1 MRKFGNIIVNE
12 YIKILMKISTIVML
26 VAVVVVAVGYNGL
39 RVMEDW
45 QTQQWSNNS
54 YYYQS
59 YDEEINWVKAEKYDG
74 WEERV
79 AVLTFLKENDITQNY
94 YDDDYWT
101 NTAVYVMFEQK
112 EEAKLSSMYGDTAQA
127 EKCQKRVEELEKA
140 IKYKDWKIYNR
151 INADIAQDAL
161 DNFEDVD
168 GIDSKEQLEIGLWA
182 VKYKFENEVPPFTS
196 NWKNSLVDGM
206 QNSKSALINLK
217 SSTSDE
223 QIRKEIAAAEEAVL
237 VGQYRLDNDIRVMT
251 SKADGVMSGNN
262 DWGARLTFWDVFT
275 TSAMGIN
282 VISVLIIIIAGSVIS
297 SEFSTGTV
305 KYLLVNPVKRYK
317 IFIAKYVSVLTFAIL
332 MLLIYYIFNIFLSGI
347 FFGFGDFA
355 APYLYVS
362 GGKVMQ
368 GSSFLFV
375 ASKYLVSSIGMI
387 CMATLAFAISSVA
400 KSSALSIGAGVFL
413 YVAGWSIVGLMAG
426 FNLDF
431 GRYLIFAN
439 LELNAIVEGIS
450 PFRGQTL
457 PFALTVIAAYMS
469 VFLLTAWDGFVRR
482 DIK

>member
-1 MRKFGNIIVNE
+1 MRKLGNIVVNE

-26 VAVVVVAVGYNGL
+26 IAVVVVAVGYNGL
-39 RVMEDW
+39 KALESFER
-45 QTQQWSNNS
+45 QQWSNS

-59 YDEEINWVKAEKYDG
+59 YDEEINWTKVEKYEG

-79 AVLTFLKENDITQNY
+79 EILTFLKENNITQNY
-94 YDDDYWT
+94 YNDDYWT
-101 NTAVYVMFEQK
+101 NTAAHVMFAQRS
-112 EEAKLSSMYGDTAQA
+112 EAETFLMAGETEQA
-127 EKCQKRVEELEKA
+127 EKCRKYAEELEKA

-151 INADIAQDAL
+151 INAETAEAAIE
-161 DNFEDVD
+161 NFENL
-168 GIDSKEQLEIGLWA
+168 GELSFKEHLEIELWA
-182 VKYKFENEVPPFTS
+182 AKYRFENEIPPFTN
-196 NWKNSLVDGM
+196 NWKNSLVESV
-206 QNSKSALINLK
+206 QNNKATLINLK
-217 SSTSDE
+217 ETTPDE
-223 QIRKEIAAAEEAVL
+223 QIRKEMAAAEEAVL
-237 VGQYRLDNDIRVMT
+237 VGQYRLDNDIRVIT
-251 SKADGVMSGNN
+251 SEANGVMSGNDN
-262 DWGARLTFWDVFT
+262 WGTKLNFWDVFT

-317 IFIAKYVSVLTFAIL
+317 IFIAKYISVLTFAIL
-332 MLLIYYIFNIFLSGI
+332 MLLIYYVFNIFLSGVL
-347 FFGFGDFA
+347 FGFGDFA
-355 APYLYVS
+355 APHLYVS

-413 YVAGWSIVGLMAG
+413 YVAGWSIVGIMAG
-426 FNLDF
+426 LNLDF

-439 LELNAIVEGIS
+439 LELNAIAEGIS
-450 PFRGQTL
+450 PFRGQTI